1 MIMTK
6 DVAIEYLM
14 SLGWNRYGAEAIV
27 DEINEYELPHITFKQ
42 LKKISDDYIS
52 R

>member
-1 MIMTK
+1 MIMTA
-6 DVAIEYLM
+6 DVAIDYLM
-14 SLGWNRYGAEAIV
+14 SLGWNRYGAEIIV
-27 DEINEYELPHITFKQ
+27 DEINEYELPYMTFKQ

>member
-27 DEINEYELPHITFKQ
+27 DEIETSELAKMTCEQ